1 LFGIFG
7 FGFFGFGVF
16 DFGFFVLGFF
26 ALGFF
31 GFGFFLFGCFGLFG
45 FFGLCGFFG
54 RFGFFGFFGLGF
66 FFPGFFAEGLLAA
79 VASSVELERS
89 FMQWQQP
96 KVPQSP
102 FKEVADRS
110 NLLESVPIWRGA
122 ARLTQPP
129 NPSNCSA
136 QPLSAHQLDCK
147 AEGKE
152 MVWEGWRRVKAA
164 TTRILG
170 TEVISDPPL
179 LVICV
184 PDFTGGSQGPKSSV
198 ASHRLSLQSVP
209 SSRLG
214 KKVAKVLL

>member
-1 LFGIFG
+1 MG
-7 FGFFGFGVF
+7 FFALGFFG
-16 DFGFFVLGFF
+16 FGFFVLGFF

-31 GFGFFLFGCFGLFG
+31 GFGFFLL
-45 FFGLCGFFG
+45 GFFG

-66 FFPGFFAEGLLAA
+66 FFLGFFAEGLLAA
-79 VASSVELERS
+79 VASSSVELGRS

-102 FKEVADRS
+102 FKEVAPRS
-110 NLLESVPIWRGA
+110 NLLESAPIWRGA

-129 NPSNCSA
+129 SPSNCSA
-136 QPLSAHQLDCK
+136 HPLSTHQLDCK

-164 TTRILG
+164 TRILG
-170 TEVISDPPL
+170 TEVILDPPL

-198 ASHRLSLQSVP
+198 ASHRL
-209 SSRLG
+209 
-214 KKVAKVLL
+214 